1 LNHCD
6 LKNPGPR
13 NPRTIE
19 PFHWKE
25 KSMGVLTREEIL
37 KEVRNGTIEIEPFD
51 EDQVGPGSIDLRLGS
66 EFRVFKKL
74 RNALV
79 VEDRISLEDLTER
92 LETHESF
99 TLMPGETV
107 LGITQERIKL
117 PPSMCGWLE
126 GRSRFA
132 RMGLVIHMTAGFVQ
146 PGVNNRQVLE
156 IGNLAPFPLVLKPGV
171 RICQIILERT
181 EGEASYQ
188 GRFRD
193 QDRL

>member
-1 LNHCD
+1 
-6 LKNPGPR
+6 
-13 NPRTIE
+13 
-19 PFHWKE
+19 
-25 KSMGVLTREEIL
+25 MGVLAREEIL
-37 KEVRNGTIEIEPFD
+37 RLVDSGTVQVDPLR
-51 EDQVGPGSIDLRLGS
+51 EDQVGPGSIDLHLGN

-74 RNALV
+74 RNACV
-79 VEDRISLEDLTER
+79 VEEGISLEELSDRVEVDD
-92 LETHESF
+92 SF

-107 LGITQERIKL
+107 LGITRERIKL
-117 PPSMCGWLE
+117 PANVCGWLE

-132 RMGLVIHMTAGFVQ
+132 RIGLVIHMTASFVQ

-181 EGEASYQ
+181 EGAASYG
-188 GRFRD
+188 GRFMS

>member
-1 LNHCD
+1 M
-6 LKNPGPR
+6 
-13 NPRTIE
+13 T
-19 PFHWKE
+19 
-25 KSMGVLTREEIL
+25 MGVLTRDEIL
-37 KEVRNGTIEIEPFD
+37 KEIHQKTIEIDPFE
-51 EDQVGPGSIDLRLGS
+51 EDQVGPGSIDLRLGN

-74 RNALV
+74 RNACI
-79 VEDRISLEDLTER
+79 VEDRISLEGLTER
-92 LETHESF
+92 IEVDDSF

-107 LGITQERIKL
+107 LGITYERIKL
-117 PPSMCGWLE
+117 PTNICGWLE

-146 PGVNNRQVLE
+146 PGINNRQVLE

-181 EGEASYQ
+181 EGEAFYRGKFMS
-188 GRFRD
+188 

>member
-1 LNHCD
+1 MEE
-6 LKNPGPR
+6 R
-13 NPRTIE
+13 
-19 PFHWKE
+19 
-25 KSMGVLTREEIL
+25 SMGVLTREEIL
-37 KEVRNGTIEIEPFD
+37 KEIKQGTIEIDPFEP
-51 EDQVGPGSIDLRLGS
+51 DQIGPGSIDLRLGN

-74 RNALV
+74 RNACM
-79 VEDRISLEDLTER
+79 VEDRISLEELTER
-92 LETHESF
+92 IEVEDSF

-107 LGITQERIKL
+107 LGITHERIKL
-117 PPSMCGWLE
+117 PANICGWLE

-146 PGVNNRQVLE
+146 PGINNRQVLE

-188 GRFRD
+188 GRFMS

>member
-1 LNHCD
+1 
-6 LKNPGPR
+6 
-13 NPRTIE
+13 
-19 PFHWKE
+19 
-25 KSMGVLTREEIL
+25 MGVLTRDEIL
-37 KEVRNGTIEIEPFD
+37 KEIRQGIVEIEPFE
-51 EDQVGPGSIDLRLGS
+51 EDQIGPGSIDLRLGN

-79 VEDRISLEDLTER
+79 VEDRITLEDLTER
-92 LETHESF
+92 LEIADSF

-107 LGITQERIKL
+107 LGITQERVKL
-117 PPSMCGWLE
+117 PPTMCGWLE

-132 RMGLVIHMTAGFVQ
+132 RMGLVIHMTAGFLQ

-181 EGEASYQ
+181 EGGALYQ
-188 GRFRD
+188 GRFMD

>member
-1 LNHCD
+1 
-6 LKNPGPR
+6 
-13 NPRTIE
+13 
-19 PFHWKE
+19 
-25 KSMGVLTREEIL
+25 MGVLTREEIL
-37 KEVRNGTIEIEPFD
+37 SGIRDGIIGIEPFS
-51 EDQVGPGSIDLRLGS
+51 EDQVGPGSIDLRLGR

-79 VEDRISLEDLTER
+79 VEDRITIEDLTER
-92 LETHESF
+92 LEISDSF

-117 PPSMCGWLE
+117 PPNMCGWLE

-181 EGEASYQ
+181 EGKASYH
-188 GRFRD
+188 GRFMD
-193 QDRL
+193 QDQL